1 MQCDPLPSTQTMG
14 AQTIEKIHQSASMA
28 CNWTRLVY
36 MPSNSNSE
44 GCAVKYVVVWFTDA
58 GQHALRFPT
67 LEQANKFKQVL
78 IADEHD
84 EIYVAE
90 VVSEVKK

>member
-1 MQCDPLPSTQTMG
+1 M
-14 AQTIEKIHQSASMA
+14 ASD
-28 CNWTRLVY
+28 WTRLVY

-44 GCAVKYVVVWFTDA
+44 GSAMRYVVVWFTDA

-67 LEQANKFKQVL
+67 LEQANKFKDIL

-84 EIYVAE
+84 EIYVSQIIDE
-90 VVSEVKK
+90 VTK

>member
-1 MQCDPLPSTQTMG
+1 MG
-14 AQTIEKIHQSASMA
+14 ATNKTQVNQGASVA
-28 CNWTRLVY
+28 SSRIRLIY

-44 GCAVKYVVVWFTDA
+44 GSAVRYVVVWFTDA

-67 LEQANKFKQVL
+67 LEQANKFKDIL

-84 EIYVAE
+84 EIYVSE
-90 VVSEVKK
+90 VISEVKK

>member
-1 MQCDPLPSTQTMG
+1 MG
-14 AQTIEKIHQSASMA
+14 ATNKTQINQGASVA
-28 CNWTRLVY
+28 SSRTRLIY

-44 GCAVKYVVVWFTDA
+44 VSAMKYVVVWFTDA

-67 LEQANKFKQVL
+67 LEQANKFKDIL

-84 EIYVAE
+84 EIYVSE
-90 VVSEVKK
+90 VISEVKK

>member
-1 MQCDPLPSTQTMG
+1 
-14 AQTIEKIHQSASMA
+14 MA
-28 CNWTRLVY
+28 CSRIRLVY
-36 MPSNSNSE
+36 MPSNSNSK
-44 GCAVKYVVVWFTDA
+44 GSAMKYVVVWFTDA
-58 GQHALRFPT
+58 GQHALRFPA
-67 LEQANKFKQVL
+67 LEQANKFKDIL

>member
-1 MQCDPLPSTQTMG
+1 
-14 AQTIEKIHQSASMA
+14 MA
-28 CNWTRLVY
+28 CNWTGLVY

-44 GCAVKYVVVWFTDA
+44 GGAMKYVVVWFTDA

-67 LEQANKFKQVL
+67 LEQANKFKDIL

>member
-1 MQCDPLPSTQTMG
+1 
-14 AQTIEKIHQSASMA
+14 MA
-28 CNWTRLVY
+28 CSWIRLVY

-44 GCAVKYVVVWFTDA
+44 GSAMKYVVVWFTDA

-67 LEQANKFKQVL
+67 LEQANKFKDIL

-84 EIYVAE
+84 EIYVSQIIDE
-90 VVSEVKK
+90 VTK

>member
-1 MQCDPLPSTQTMG
+1 MG
-14 AQTIEKIHQSASMA
+14 AKTGEKIHQSAYVAS
-28 CNWTRLVY
+28 NWTRLIY
-36 MPSNSNSE
+36 MPSNSNCE
-44 GCAVKYVVVWFTDA
+44 GSAVKYVVVWFTDA

-67 LEQANKFKQVL
+67 LEQANKFKDIL

-84 EIYVAE
+84 EIYVTE